1 MSLKVLAD
9 KDELG
14 NSVAHF
20 FKSGNVLRSKQND
33 ALAEL
38 KSLIPKT
45 WTNGTRVEYDV
56 WYNFAGDRRIHGYVY
71 TDVLTQFL
79 YLRVASEGYAL
90 QVMRDAANAEI
101 TNEGEALF
109 KSIAKDSNDK
119 YRLRSSEIRAD
130 FVVFLP
136 GTNILNKVVNW
147 GKIDNAVSQGA
158 KLKCHPLTA
167 ASAYEHLVHKYGDAV
182 IGKKFSGHELLEQAA
197 IVGCCD
203 NSEMG
208 LAALAKGKTVYRFG
222 RDKQWC
228 TYSAIYSAISDRGVL
243 SAERFKSVLS
253 SKESGLIPCSI
264 GHPQERINGFFNRYK
279 QEEHIAPRNFSNRVQ
294 QANRTNG

>member
-1 MSLKVLAD
+1 MSLKKLANN
-9 KDELG
+9 DELG

-79 YLRVASEGYAL
+79 YLRVASDQHAL
-90 QVMRDAANAEI
+90 KAMRDASECEV
-101 TNEGEALF
+101 TEEGEMLF
-109 KSIAKDSNDK
+109 ADIADNSGDK
-119 YRLRSSEIRAD
+119 YRLRSCPVKAD
-130 FVVFLP
+130 FVIFLP
-136 GTNILNKVVNW
+136 GTNILDKVINW

-167 ASAYEHLVHKYGDAV
+167 APAYEHLVHKYGDAV
-182 IGKKFSGHELLEQAA
+182 IEKKLSGHQLLDNAA

-208 LAALAKGKTVYRFG
+208 LAALTKGKTVYRFG
-222 RDKQWC
+222 KPHEFC
-228 TYSAIYSAISDRGVL
+228 TYSAIYRALSVDGVL
-243 SAERFKSVLS
+243 SADRFKAILS
-253 SKESGLIPCSI
+253 SKDSGLIPSNI
-264 GHPQERINGFFNRYK
+264 EYPQERINRFFLRYNR
-279 QEEHIAPRNFSNRVQ
+279 EVHVAPKNTGN
-294 QANRTNG
+294 

>member
-1 MSLKVLAD
+1 MSLKILAD

-20 FKSGNVLRSKQND
+20 FKSGNVLRSESNTKLE
-33 ALAEL
+33 AV
-38 KSLIPKT
+38 KT
-45 WTNGTRVEYDV
+45 LLPTRWINGTKIEYDV
-56 WYNFAGDRRIHGYVY
+56 WYDAGNNAVHGYVY
-71 TDVLTQFL
+71 TDLLTQFL
-79 YLRVASEGYAL
+79 YLRVANQRYA
-90 QVMRDAANAEI
+90 MRAMQDAARTEV
-101 TNEGEALF
+101 TDEGNALF
-109 KSIAKDSNDK
+109 ESIANGSSDK
-119 YRLRSSEIRAD
+119 YRLRSSSLKAD

-147 GKIDNAVSQGA
+147 GKIDNAVRQGA

-167 ASAYEHLVHKYGDAV
+167 APAYEHLVHKYGDAV
-182 IGKKFSGHELLEQAA
+182 INKKLSGHELLEQAA

-222 RDKQWC
+222 QDKQWC
-228 TYSAIYSAISDRGVL
+228 TYSAVYSAISDKGVL
-243 SAERFKSVLS
+243 SAERLKAVLS

-264 GHPQERINGFFNRYK
+264 EHPQERVNGFFNRYAK
-279 QEEHIAPRNFSNRVQ
+279 EKHVAPRDLSDRVQ
-294 QANRTNG
+294 QVNRANG

>member
-1 MSLKVLAD
+1 MSLKRLAD
-9 KDELG
+9 NDELG

-38 KSLIPKT
+38 KALIPKT
-45 WTNGTRVEYDV
+45 WINNTKVEYDL
-56 WYNFAGDRRIHGYVY
+56 WYSFTNDPRIHGYVY

-79 YLRVASEGYAL
+79 YLRVASDTYAL
-90 QVMRDAANAEI
+90 KAMAKAAKREV
-101 TNEGEALF
+101 TEEGERLF
-109 KSIAKDSNDK
+109 SEIANESCDK
-119 YRLRSSEIRAD
+119 YRLRKCPVKAD

-136 GTNILNKVVNW
+136 GTNILDKVINW
-147 GKIDNAVSQGA
+147 GKIDNAVGQGA

-167 ASAYEHLVHKYGDAV
+167 PAAYEHLVHKYGDAV
-182 IGKKFSGHELLEQAA
+182 IGKKFSGHQLLEGAA

-222 RDKQWC
+222 KDHQWC
-228 TYSAIYSAISDRGVL
+228 TYSAIYRALSVDGAL
-243 SAERFKSVLS
+243 SAERFKAVLS
-253 SKESGLIPCSI
+253 SKDSGLIPSSVEN
-264 GHPQERINGFFNRYK
+264 PQERIDRFFLQYEK
-279 QEEHIAPRNFSNRVQ
+279 EEHVAPKNISN
-294 QANRTNG
+294 